1 MSKAGWLLEDLLLI
15 GSTTNRKALLSMKE
29 QEQDTETAPQ
39 RGQVLESLQVVSR
52 HIRMENM
59 LEFAVIILWL
69 QLGCKLEVQE

>member
-15 GSTTNRKALLSMKE
+15 GSATNRKALLSMKE